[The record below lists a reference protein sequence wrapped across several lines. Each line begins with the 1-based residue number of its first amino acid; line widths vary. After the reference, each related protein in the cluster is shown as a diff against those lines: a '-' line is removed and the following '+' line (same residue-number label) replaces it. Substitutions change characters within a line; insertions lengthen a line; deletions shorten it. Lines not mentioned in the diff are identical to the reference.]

1 MDRALKWMVEKQ
13 ELKRRSF
20 QRKDRPDRNAIVTNR
35 DNEYLKWQGPIKDR
49 KNGTSM
55 LGPVI

>member
-1 MDRALKWMVEKQ
+1 MVEKQ

-35 DNEYLKWQGPIKDR
+35 DNDNEYLKWQGPIKDR